1 MNDGDARMNALFL
14 ESNAL
19 FLETD
24 TPFVEIGALFA
35 ERDAIDVNVVGVVV
49 RVNDCRVTTK
59 DTPAD
64 FEEVASDDRR
74 DQGHCELPFA

>member
-1 MNDGDARMNALFL
+1 
-14 ESNAL
+14 
-19 FLETD
+19 
-24 TPFVEIGALFA
+24 
-35 ERDAIDVNVVGVVV
+35 
-49 RVNDCRVTTK
+49 VNDCRVTTK